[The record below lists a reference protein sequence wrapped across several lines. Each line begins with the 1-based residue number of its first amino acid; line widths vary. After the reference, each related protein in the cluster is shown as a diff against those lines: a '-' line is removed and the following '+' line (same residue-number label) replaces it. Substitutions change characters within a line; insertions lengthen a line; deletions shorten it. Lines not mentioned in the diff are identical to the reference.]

1 MTNMDLDEIL
11 EARETIT
18 LAFFGHTDHDVDAA
32 EKFDEVVCYALGI
45 NQAEHPPLFL
55 ADELLLG
62 D

>member
-1 MTNMDLDEIL
+1 MDLDEIL

-18 LAFFGHTDHDVDAA
+18 LAFYSHTNHDANAA
-32 EKFDEVVCYALGI
+32 EKFDEVVCYALSV

-55 ADELLLG
+55 ADEFLLG